1 MVMLN
6 VRHTVTDYAT
16 WRTVFDGDD
25 ARRRTA
31 GQQGVPQVF
40 RDVDNPNTITVL
52 IPWDSAENALRFAQ
66 DPAMQDVMQKAGV
79 IGMPAVRAILS
90 PA

>member
-6 VRHTVTDYAT
+6 VRHTVTDYAA
-16 WRTVFDGDD
+16 WRPVFDADD
-25 ARRRTA
+25 ARRRAA
-31 GQQGVPQVF
+31 GQQGTPQVF
-40 RDVDNPNTITVL
+40 RDVDNPNVVTVL
-52 IPWDSAENALRFAQ
+52 IPWDSAENALKFAQ
-66 DPAMQDVMQKAGV
+66 DPAMPEVMQKGGV

>member
-6 VRHTVTDYAT
+6 VRHNVADYAQ
-16 WRTVFDGDD
+16 WRTVFDADD
-25 ARRRTA
+25 ARRRAA
-31 GQQGVPQVF
+31 GQQGAPQVF
-40 RDVDNPNTITVL
+40 RDVDNPNTITVM
-52 IPWDSAENALRFAQ
+52 IAWESAESALKFAQ
-66 DPAMQDVMQKAGV
+66 DPALRDVMQKGGV

>member
-6 VRHTVTDYAT
+6 VRHTVADYAT

-25 ARRRTA
+25 TRRRAA
-31 GQQGVPQVF
+31 GQQGAPQVF
-40 RDVDNPNTITVL
+40 RDVDNPNTITVM
-52 IPWDSAENALRFAQ
+52 IPWDSAESALQFAQ
-66 DPAMQDVMQKAGV
+66 DPALGDVMQQGGV

>member
-6 VRHTVTDYAT
+6 VRHTVADYAT

-25 ARRRTA
+25 ARRRSA
-31 GQQGVPQVF
+31 GQQGAPQVF
-40 RDVDNPNTITVL
+40 RDVDNPNTITVM
-52 IPWDSAENALRFAQ
+52 IPWDSAESALQFAQ
-66 DPAMQDVMQKAGV
+66 DPALGDVMQQGGV